1 VAGRRDFGVDSGSQK
16 VDAGLLDGA
25 EAGLGAQGMA
35 TGKQRGRILVID
47 DEWNIRDVLSTILEA
62 EGYEVEC
69 ADDGAMGI
77 ARLDAAT
84 FDLVITDLKMPQV
97 SGMEVLRHLQSKDVS
112 TLGIVATGY
121 GSIESAVEALKT
133 GAYDYITKPFHLDEI
148 KSRIKKALEFQ
159 SLRDENQ
166 SLRRQL
172 ISSNRA
178 DTLLGNSASM
188 EALRQTVRNVGDSD
202 STVLVLGESGTG
214 KELVAKAL
222 HFHSRR
228 AERPMI
234 PVNCG
239 AIPEDLL
246 ESELF
251 GHVKG
256 AFTGATSNRIGRFQL
271 ADGGTIL
278 LDEIGDMS
286 PKLQVK
292 ILRVLQEQQIEPV
305 GSTQTINIDVRVI
318 AATNRDLEAD
328 VEEGRFREDLFYRL
342 NVIPLHMA
350 PLRERQEDIP
360 VLIAHFM
367 DRFGQTR
374 QRSVRRFAESAMSA
388 LMAYEWPGNVREL
401 ENLVERMTILHPD
414 KEIVAEDL
422 PEKFTG
428 LKRAARPEPVEEIPE
443 EGIDFNELVDRY
455 ERRLIERAL
464 EKAGGVKNQAANLL
478 RIKRTTLVEKMKKKG
493 MGETG
498 SWGDT

>member
-1 VAGRRDFGVDSGSQK
+1 
-16 VDAGLLDGA
+16 
-25 EAGLGAQGMA
+25 MA
-35 TGKQRGRILVID
+35 KGNHHGRILVID
-47 DEWNIRDVLSTILEA
+47 DEWNIRDVLSTVLQA

-69 ADDGAMGI
+69 AEDGAMGI
-77 ARLDAAT
+77 QCIDNAR
-84 FDLVITDLKMPQV
+84 FDLVITDLKMPKV
-97 SGMEVLRHLQSKDVS
+97 SGMEVLRHLQAKDVS

-148 KSRIKKALEFQ
+148 KSRINKALEYQ
-159 SLRDENQ
+159 SLRSENQ
-166 SLRRQL
+166 DLRRQL
-172 ISSNRA
+172 MSTNLVDNLI
-178 DTLLGNSASM
+178 GNSPSM
-188 EALRQTVRNVGDSD
+188 EALRQMVKNVADSD
-202 STVLVLGESGTG
+202 STVLILGESGTG

-222 HFHSRR
+222 HYHSRR

-251 GHVKG
+251 GHMKG
-256 AFTGATSNRIGRFQL
+256 AFTGASSNRIGRFQL

-318 AATNRDLEAD
+318 AATNRDLEED
-328 VEEGRFREDLFYRL
+328 VATGRFREDLFYRL
-342 NVIPLHMA
+342 NVIPLHVP
-350 PLRERQEDIP
+350 PLRDRREDVPI
-360 VLIAHFM
+360 LIAHFM
-367 DRFGQTR
+367 DKFSQSRS
-374 QRSVRRFAESAMSA
+374 RSVRRFSDPAMSA
-388 LMAYEWPGNVREL
+388 LIGYDWPGNVREL

-414 KEIVAEDL
+414 KEIQIEDL
-422 PEKFTG
+422 PEKFSG
-428 LKRAARPEPVEEIPE
+428 LKSMPEPEQTADIPE
-443 EGIDFNELVDRY
+443 EGIDFNGLVDQY

-464 EKAGGVKNQAANLL
+464 DKAGGVKNQAANLL
-478 RIKRTTLVEKMKKKG
+478 HIKRTTLVEKMKKKG
-493 MGETG
+493 MA
-498 SWGDT
+498 D